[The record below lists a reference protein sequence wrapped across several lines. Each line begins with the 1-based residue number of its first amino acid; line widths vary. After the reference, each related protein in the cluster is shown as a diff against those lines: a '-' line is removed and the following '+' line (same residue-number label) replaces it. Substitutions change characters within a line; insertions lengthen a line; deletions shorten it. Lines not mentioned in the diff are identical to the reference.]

1 MRKKFKWTMTY
12 IVARF
17 CDTPGL
23 PLPRSPMMFL
33 VPQILRRATTSH
45 PHPSGEGRGARI
57 LVGDATD
64 RAHIPQHR
72 GGANGGV

>member
-1 MRKKFKWTMTY
+1 MTY
-12 IVARF
+12 VVARF
-17 CDTPGL
+17 HDTPGL

-33 VPQILRRATTSH
+33 IPQILHRATMSR
-45 PHPSGEGRGARI
+45 PHPSGEGRGAGI

-64 RAHIPQHR
+64 CAHIPQHR